1 VNHTGQKM
9 EKIAHDTDRDFYLNA
24 EQAVE
29 YGLVDE
35 ILKKPEEG
43 SAKTAKK

>member
-1 VNHTGQKM
+1 LSKHTSQTI
-9 EKIAHDTDRDFYLNA
+9 EKIARDSDRDYYLNA

-35 ILKKPEEG
+35 ILAKPE
-43 SAKTAKK
+43 KK